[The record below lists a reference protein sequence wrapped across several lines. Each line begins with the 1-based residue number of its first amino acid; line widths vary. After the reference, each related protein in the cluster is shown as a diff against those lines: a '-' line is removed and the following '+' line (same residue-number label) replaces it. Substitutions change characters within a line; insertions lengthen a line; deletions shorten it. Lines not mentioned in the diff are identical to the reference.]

1 MIISAACRGYVNGEY
16 NIFPVMRH
24 GDFFRWMK
32 ILHCQYDKNEIEQGF
47 IVWDEN
53 QRIERF
59 VSRQEAAKIAIE
71 NNQILPNMKESFN
84 PNCLYSEDIY

>member
-47 IVWDEN
+47 IDWDKN
-53 QRIERF
+53 QRVEQF
-59 VSRQEAAKIAIE
+59 VSREKAYQIALSE
-71 NNQILPNMKESFN
+71 GQLKGPTDTPGQLF
-84 PNCLYSEDIY
+84 SEDIY